1 MPSICLKLE
10 IVPNPVYIGSFY
22 IYIYIYIYTHTHTHT
37 YPYDKVCKL
46 GTVREYPNC
55 QYHYSCTLELLLSK
69 ISFLEYKDL

>member
-10 IVPNPVYIGSFY
+10 IVPNPVYIGSLY
-22 IYIYIYIYTHTHTHT
+22 IHTHTHT